1 MKRKRSESAI
11 PDDKKRKKR
20 VPASRNSV
28 DEITRLELELDRA
41 SDLLDEVMSAAAGSD
56 VSSKKRR
63 RKRVVPVDDLDAEE
77 IEQELVRFLFL
88 KDFKIPAKISSRKLP
103 LKNWVK
109 PGSATGKVAS
119 SGLSL
124 SKQEVVVF

>member
-88 KDFKIPAKISSRKLP
+88 KDFKILAKISSRKLP
-103 LKNWVK
+103 LKNWEKLVN
-109 PGSATGKVAS
+109 ATGRVA
-119 SGLSL
+119 
-124 SKQEVVVF
+124 

>member
-28 DEITRLELELDRA
+28 DEITRLELERDRA
-41 SDLLDEVMSAAAGSD
+41 SDLHDEVMSAAAGSD
-56 VSSKKRR
+56 VSSKRRR

-77 IEQELVRFLFL
+77 IEQELVCFLFV
-88 KDFKIPAKISSRKLP
+88 KDFKIPAKISSRKTWEKL
-103 LKNWVK
+103 V
-109 PGSATGKVAS
+109 SATGKVAS
-119 SGLSL
+119 CGLSL
-124 SKQEVVVF
+124 PKQEHVVFQ